1 METLHR
7 EKHFLRQVACLSASL
22 LLAVA
27 LPLLAMAEA
36 TGTVKTDS
44 LVLRKSNSKESKALQ
59 TLSKGDT
66 MEVLSKSG
74 SWYKVR
80 YGKYT
85 GYVMKKY
92 VTVSGAI
99 EDSSSST
106 KESSSAATDTS
117 SALAALGDAPATS
130 EPGDSGAKVKKLQK
144 ALKILGYYT
153 GKIDGKYGD
162 GTKAAVKKFQKS
174 KSLSQDGIAGKVT
187 IKLLFGEKAANETT
201 YTTEELD
208 WFKNGSSTIP
218 KGSVIEIMD
227 CKTGKKFTAK
237 RWSGANHLDAEPM
250 TADDTKV
257 MKAIYGGSWSWTRR
271 AILVKYNGHVYAAS
285 MNGMPH
291 EDNTIT
297 GNNFDGHFCIHFTG
311 SKTHGTKKVDADH
324 QSCVKTALKYT
335 WE

>member
-106 KESSSAATDTS
+106 KESSSARPPP
-117 SALAALGDAPATS
+117 LR
-130 EPGDSGAKVKKLQK
+130 
-144 ALKILGYYT
+144 
-153 GKIDGKYGD
+153 
-162 GTKAAVKKFQKS
+162 
-174 KSLSQDGIAGKVT
+174 
-187 IKLLFGEKAANETT
+187 
-201 YTTEELD
+201 
-208 WFKNGSSTIP
+208 
-218 KGSVIEIMD
+218 
-227 CKTGKKFTAK
+227 
-237 RWSGANHLDAEPM
+237 RW
-250 TADDTKV
+250 
-257 MKAIYGGSWSWTRR
+257 
-271 AILVKYNGHVYAAS
+271 
-285 MNGMPH
+285 GMPPRPA
-291 EDNTIT
+291 
-297 GNNFDGHFCIHFTG
+297 
-311 SKTHGTKKVDADH
+311 SPGTA
-324 QSCVKTALKYT
+324 ARR
-335 WE
+335 